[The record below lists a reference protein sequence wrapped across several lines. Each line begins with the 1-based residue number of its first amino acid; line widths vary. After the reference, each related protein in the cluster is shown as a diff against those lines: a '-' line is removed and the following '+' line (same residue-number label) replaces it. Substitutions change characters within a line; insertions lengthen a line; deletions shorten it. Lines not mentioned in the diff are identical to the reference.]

1 MPANYL
7 IDAAVVGITR
17 SVGTDRDCIQ
27 GTAQSQP
34 TQGPWNDAPAN
45 AVSFTRSYQGPTK
58 NCSFAILNFGLT
70 GMSDSIKHECG
81 IALLRLL
88 KPLSYYHEK
97 YGTAF
102 YGLNKQY
109 LLMEKQ
115 HNRGQDG
122 VGLATIKLDMLA
134 GERYISRVRS
144 IHNQPIKDIFN
155 RIYANFE
162 EAKTEDQ
169 TVFNDI
175 HRMKRELPYLGE
187 LLLGHLRYGTHGK
200 NSIEACHPF
209 LRQNNWRTRNLVV
222 AGNFNMTNVE
232 ELFNQL
238 VELGQHPKEKADTVT
253 VMEKIGHFLDEENEE
268 MVQQF
273 RKEGM
278 DKLEMQERIAQEI
291 DIVRI
296 LKRASKYWDGG
307 YAMAGLLGHG
317 DAFVLRD
324 PNGIRPAYFYADDE
338 IAVVAS
344 ERPAIVTAFNVPIAA
359 IQEVKPGHALI
370 IRKDGRISM
379 DEILPPQKQA
389 SCTFERIYFSRGNDI
404 AIYNERKKLGEL
416 LLPDILAAVDH
427 DIEHTVFSFIP
438 NTAETAFFGMI
449 HGVEDYLNDY
459 KAAKILELGAD
470 LNPKKL
476 NKILGLRA
484 RVEKAAIKDAKLRTF
499 ITDDNQ
505 RDELVAHVYDTTYG
519 ILKAGKDNLVVI
531 DDSIVRGTTLK
542 QSIITILSRL
552 QPKKIVIVSSAPQI
566 RYPDC
571 YGIDMSR
578 MGEFIAFRAAI
589 SLLEE
594 RGQWNL
600 INDVYLLCKSQEK
613 LEPHQMVNHV
623 KKIYDQFTDAELSKK
638 IAELVKPKE
647 IDVEVEVIFQSIEKL
662 HEACPG
668 HHGDWYFSGNYPTPG
683 GNRVV
688 NRAFI
693 NYIERNNQ
701 RSY

>member
-1 MPANYL
+1 
-7 IDAAVVGITR
+7 
-17 SVGTDRDCIQ
+17 
-27 GTAQSQP
+27 
-34 TQGPWNDAPAN
+34 
-45 AVSFTRSYQGPTK
+45 
-58 NCSFAILNFGLT
+58 
-70 GMSDSIKHECG
+70 MSDSIKHECG

-88 KPLSYYHEK
+88 KPISFYHEK
-97 YGTAF
+97 YGTAL

-122 VGLATIKLDMLA
+122 VGLASIKLDQA
-134 GERYISRVRS
+134 PGERYISRVRS
-144 IHNQPIKDIFN
+144 ISNQPIKDIFG

-162 EAKTEDQ
+162 EAKAADA
-169 TVFNDI
+169 TVFDDVN
-175 HRMKRELPYLGE
+175 RMQRELPYLGE

-209 LRQNNWRTRNLVV
+209 LRQNNWKTRNLVV

-253 VMEKIGHFLDEENEE
+253 VMEKIGHFLDEENDEL
-268 MVQQF
+268 VARF
-273 RKEGM
+273 RAQDV
-278 DKLEMQERIAQEI
+278 DKLEMQERIGREL

-307 YAMAGLLGHG
+307 YAMAGLFGHG

-324 PNGIRPAYFYADDE
+324 PNGIRPAYYYRDEE

-344 ERPAIVTAFNVPIAA
+344 ERTAILTAFNVPIDD
-359 IQEVKPGHALI
+359 IQEIKPGHALI

-379 DEILPPQKQA
+379 DEILEPQKPA
-389 SCTFERIYFSRGNDI
+389 HCSFERIYFSRGNDI

-416 LLPDILAAVDH
+416 LVPRILESVDQ
-427 DIEHTVFSFIP
+427 DLENTVFSYIP
-438 NTAETAFFGMI
+438 NTAETAFYGMVK
-449 HGVEDYLNDY
+449 GLEDYLNQY
-459 KAAKILELGAD
+459 KATEIAKMGNNIDAERLHWL
-470 LNPKKL
+470 LQ
-476 NKILGLRA
+476 LRP

-499 ITDDNQ
+499 ITNDSQ

-519 ILKAGKDNLVVI
+519 ILEPGRDNLVVI

-552 QPKKIVIVSSAPQI
+552 KPKKIVIVSSAPQI

-578 MGEFIAFRAAI
+578 MGEFVAFRAAI

-613 LEPHQMVNHV
+613 LEPHQMLNHV
-623 KKIYDQFTDAELSKK
+623 KKIYDQFTEAEISAK
-638 IAELVKPKE
+638 IAQLVTPE
-647 IDVEVEVIFQSIEKL
+647 GLNVPVEVLFQTIDNL
-662 HEACPG
+662 HLATS
-668 HHGDWYFSGNYPTPG
+668 HQGDWYFSGNYPTPG

-693 NYIERNNQ
+693 NYIEKNNQ